1 MTDNIDQWML
11 HSSDA
16 LLKVCL
22 DTGKTVGSNGPAEWL
37 LSAICGRGD
46 RQISEEQ
53 FSHFIKTLAEKLVN
67 ESMAELYIRDGIV
80 LRGVRFIN
88 CQNALVTIVSS
99 NIAFPGRKALMA
111 FENNVAGI
119 YESSFEGKLISF
131 NDAFCELLGYKREE
145 LLELKS
151 AELYVHPKE
160 RDEFIELI
168 SINGKINNREI
179 RYQRKDESIAWCV
192 ENAFI
197 FENGERKHI
206 IGTLVD
212 ITEQKRNK
220 DRFENLFF
228 SSADAVFLIE
238 GSQISQANNRSSEIF
253 GYSAEELFLLEVFH
267 PKTGLFLLSD
277 ADIAVITKN
286 FNSLKSGESE
296 RKKLIARRKNNSL
309 FHSEVIFSKFQEAG
323 ASTIQLVVRDI
334 SERVL
339 YEEAIRESEE
349 RFKLLAQVSIEGVA
363 FVTNRIITD
372 CNPQFSAFFGY
383 SSSEEV
389 IGKRLNEF
397 IGESELSRLE
407 QTIDIRSVNKT
418 EVLTKAK
425 TGQSLV
431 LEVTCS
437 DIEYQ
442 QKDMQVFMFY
452 DVTSRKR
459 AEKALEQTTERYRSL
474 VEQSPNGIFI
484 LTDGRIKYVNQSGIN
499 LLDAEEE
506 DDLYDIAFIDFFNQ
520 NDAQK
525 LEEDLIRTREGE
537 DVSYREYRIIDRS
550 GNEIFVGFKP
560 TLTAYGGSPSIQVTT
575 NNLSVQ
581 VQLMQETM
589 RAEIAEEINIVLKR
603 EIEEHKRT
611 QDKLRA
617 AENFTRNIIQ
627 SSIDMIIAVDRNRKI
642 TEFNPAAQVQFG
654 YTLHE
659 VIGQD
664 ITMLFKNKAEGKR
677 ILKEIQ
683 DNQTFSGEII
693 NITHSGKEFTSLLS
707 ASIIRD
713 ESGVVFGSM
722 GVSRDITELKKA
734 EKELRESEERYRDLF
749 ENATDFIFSIDGSGK
764 FKYANNAFCEKIGVT
779 ASTISSLTI
788 QSITKGKLDKNLF
801 DWFGERTLELTL
813 TSKSGEE
820 IQVFGS
826 TTIRRK
832 NDKPDSLRGIFR
844 DVTAL
849 RMTEQRARE
858 QGAKLDSIFNSTEN
872 MMIWTLNKSGQVT
885 SRNENFIKWLKHDFG
900 IELEINGEETF
911 FDVLNNSINRDLDR
925 FDVNLFK
932 DVFKG
937 KPKQFELPLITSHGE
952 NEWFQLFLNPVRVHD
967 TIEEISCLAYD
978 ITDRKEMD
986 RRILGSLKEKEVLL
1000 QEVHHRVKN
1009 NLQVISSILNLQSSF
1024 VDDDRILGI
1033 LEESQSRIKTMS
1045 FIHETLYQT
1054 ADFSSIDFSEYINTL
1069 AKNLVQ
1075 SYSRIDCRIE
1085 LETDFQDI
1093 SLNLDQAIPSGLIVN
1108 ELVSNAMKHAFKN
1121 RTKGLIK
1128 LSVTEKGGKVTI
1140 SVSDNGVGL
1149 PDNFDPKESD
1159 SLGIYLVHALIEQL
1173 DAQMEIIS
1181 RSGTTFLI
1189 TFEKQ

>member
-1 MTDNIDQWML
+1 MTDHIDQWML

-22 DTGKTVGSNGPAEWL
+22 DTKKIIGTNGPADWL
-37 LSAICGRGD
+37 LSLICGNGKN
-46 RQISEEQ
+46 QITKSDLETNIALLAATIREENVCERA
-53 FSHFIKTLAEKLVN
+53 IK
-67 ESMAELYIRDGIV
+67 DGV
-80 LRGVRFIN
+80 LLRGVQFKD
-88 CQNALVTIVSS
+88 CHHALVTIVSK
-99 NIAFPGRKALMA
+99 NVAFPGRKALMA

-119 YESSFEGKLISF
+119 YESSFDGKLLSF
-131 NDAFCELLGYKREE
+131 NDAFCELLGYQREE
-145 LLELKS
+145 LLELRS
-151 AELYVHPKE
+151 TDLYVHPEE

-168 SINGKINNREI
+168 VANGKINNREI

-197 FENGERKHI
+197 FENGDRKHI
-206 IGTLVD
+206 VGTLLD

-220 DRFENLFF
+220 DRFESLFF
-228 SSADAVFLIE
+228 SSADAVFLID
-238 GSQISQANNRSSEIF
+238 GSTITQANIRSSEIF
-253 GYSAEELFLLEVFH
+253 GYTADELLGLDVFH
-267 PKTGLFLLSD
+267 AKNGLFLLSD
-277 ADIAVITKN
+277 ADSAVLSQKFN
-286 FNSLKSGESE
+286 FLKAGDSA

-309 FHSEVIFSKFQEAG
+309 FHSEAIFSKFEDG
-323 ASTIQLVVRDI
+323 ASSTIQLVVRDI

-363 FVTNRIITD
+363 FVTNRIVND
-372 CNPQFSAFFGY
+372 CNPQFSALFGY
-383 SSSEEV
+383 ASSEEV
-389 IGKRLNEF
+389 IGKKLNDF
-397 IGESELSRLE
+397 IGESELLRLE
-407 QTIDIRSVNKT
+407 QTIDIRSINKT

-425 TGQSLV
+425 TGQTLV

-437 DIEYQ
+437 SIEYQ
-442 QKDMQVFMFY
+442 QKEMQVYMFY

-459 AEKALEQTTERYRSL
+459 AEKALEQTTERYKSL

-484 LTDGRIKYVNQSGIN
+484 LTDGKIKYVNQSGIN

-506 DDLYDIAFIDFFNQ
+506 DELYDMPFTDFFNQ

-525 LEEDLIRTREGE
+525 VEDDLSRTREGE
-537 DVSYREYRIIDRS
+537 EVTYREYRILDRS

-560 TLTAYGGSPSIQVTT
+560 TLTVYGGSPSIQVTM

-642 TEFNPAAQVQFG
+642 TEFNHAAQVQFG

-664 ITMLFKNKAEGKR
+664 ITMLFLNKAEGKR
-677 ILKEIQ
+677 VLKEIQ
-683 DNQTFSGEII
+683 DNQSFSGEIT
-693 NITHSGKEFTSLLS
+693 NITQSGREFTSLLS

-713 ESGVVFGSM
+713 DSGVVFGSM

-749 ENATDFIFSIDGSGK
+749 ENATDFIFSVDGNGK
-764 FKYANNAFCEKIGVT
+764 FKYANNAFCEKIGV
-779 ASTISSLTI
+779 ASSSLSALSI
-788 QSITKGKLDKNLF
+788 QSILKGTFGKDLF
-801 DWFGERTLELTL
+801 EWFGERTLEITL
-813 TSKSGEE
+813 ISKTGEE

-826 TTIRRK
+826 TTIKRK
-832 NDKPDSLRGIFR
+832 NNKPDSLRGIFR

-849 RMTEQRARE
+849 RHTEQKARE

-872 MMIWTLNKSGQVT
+872 MMIWTLNSAGQVT
-885 SRNENFIKWLKHDFG
+885 SRNKNFIKWLEHDFG
-900 IELEINGEETF
+900 IDLEVNGEKTF
-911 FDVLNNSINRDLDR
+911 FDVLNATINKDLER

-937 KPKQFELPLITSHGE
+937 KPKQFELPLKTLHGE
-952 NEWFQLFLNPVRVHD
+952 NEWYQLFLNPVRVHD
-967 TIEEISCLAYD
+967 TIQEISCLAYD
-978 ITDRKEMD
+978 ITDRKEID
-986 RRILGSLKEKEVLL
+986 RRILSSLKEKEVLL

-1024 VDDDRILGI
+1024 VDDERILGI

-1075 SYSRIDCRIE
+1075 SYAKIDCKVSLETE
-1085 LETDFQDI
+1085 LENV

-1108 ELVSNAMKHAFKN
+1108 ELVSNAMKHAFKD
-1121 RTKGLIK
+1121 RAQGLIK
-1128 LSVTEKGGKVTI
+1128 LTVKEKNGKVTI
-1140 SVSDNGVGL
+1140 AVGDNGVGL
-1149 PDNFDPKESD
+1149 PPNFDPKESD

-1173 DAQMEIIS
+1173 DAHMEIVNS
-1181 RSGTTFLI
+1181 TGTTFLI